1 MRGAAT
7 LNMGRGKLVLPGWGF
22 MRVGAR
28 AWDHNRITMG
38 RGARPARTRV
48 PGSEDGSK
56 ALAIGLLANTVLN
69 LSRAVANPIQG

>member
-1 MRGAAT
+1 
-7 LNMGRGKLVLPGWGF
+7 

-28 AWDHNRITMG
+28 AWDHDGIPKC
-38 RGARPARTRV
+38 RGARPVRTRV

-69 LSRAVANPIQG
+69 LSEAVANPMQG